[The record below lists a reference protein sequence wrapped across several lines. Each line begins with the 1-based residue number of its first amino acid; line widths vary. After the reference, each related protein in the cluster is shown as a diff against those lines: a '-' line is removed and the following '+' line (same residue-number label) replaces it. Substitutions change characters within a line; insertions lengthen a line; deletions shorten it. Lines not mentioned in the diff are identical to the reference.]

1 MKCSPDKKIVI
12 AVDGFSSCGKSTF
25 AKKIASALGY
35 VFIDTGAMYRAVT
48 LYGIRH
54 GAIRG
59 GVVDAEA
66 LERMLPRI
74 GISFVFNPARE
85 ASDIYLDGENVEGP
99 IRSLEV
105 SEAVSRVSQIGAVR
119 ERLVGLQ
126 QQMGRDKGIVMDG
139 RDIGTVVFPD
149 AELKI
154 FMTADPAVRAM
165 RRYRELTAKGEK
177 VSLEEIERNIRER
190 DLADQTR
197 AISGILL
204 RRGQGDHES
213 RAVAFGAGA
222 GLLARRH
229 RAQPRGSTAA
239 REAGPRNDFARRT
252 ARHERPHGADPGSRR
267 AALDL
272 RFRTQARHPPDRR
285 YLSGGRPAAEA
296 RQKRP

>member
-54 GAIRG
+54 GASRG
-59 GVVDAEA
+59 GVVDAET

-197 AISGILL
+197 AISPL
-204 RRGQGDHES
+204 RQAPDAVVLDNSRMTPEEQMEWIRPYVES
-213 RAVAFGAGA
+213 RF
-222 GLLARRH
+222 
-229 RAQPRGSTAA
+229 
-239 REAGPRNDFARRT
+239 
-252 ARHERPHGADPGSRR
+252 
-267 AALDL
+267 
-272 RFRTQARHPPDRR
+272 QATCT
-285 YLSGGRPAAEA
+285 S
-296 RQKRP
+296 K

>member
-139 RDIGTVVFPD
+139 RDIGTVVLPRAD
-149 AELKI
+149 VKI
-154 FMTADPAVRAM
+154 F
-165 RRYRELTAKGEK
+165 LTASPEERARRRFEELQAKGDKSSYAQVLDEMK
-177 VSLEEIERNIRER
+177 KRDKQDSER
-190 DLADQTR
+190 DIAPL
-197 AISGILL
+197 
-204 RRGQGDHES
+204 
-213 RAVAFGAGA
+213 
-222 GLLARRH
+222 
-229 RAQPRGSTAA
+229 
-239 REAGPRNDFARRT
+239 
-252 ARHERPHGADPGSRR
+252 
-267 AALDL
+267 
-272 RFRTQARHPPDRR
+272 
-285 YLSGGRPAAEA
+285 RPARDAVKLDTSGNTIEQSVQEILEIV
-296 RQKRP
+296 RRKLG

>member
-35 VFIDTGAMYRAVT
+35 VFVDTGAMYRAVT

-126 QQMGRDKGIVMDG
+126 QQMGRDKGI
-139 RDIGTVVFPD
+139 
-149 AELKI
+149 

-197 AISGILL
+197 AISPL
-204 RRGQGDHES
+204 RQAPDAVVLDNSRMTPEEQMEWIRPYVES
-213 RAVAFGAGA
+213 R
-222 GLLARRH
+222 
-229 RAQPRGSTAA
+229 S
-239 REAGPRNDFARRT
+239 
-252 ARHERPHGADPGSRR
+252 
-267 AALDL
+267 
-272 RFRTQARHPPDRR
+272 QATCT
-285 YLSGGRPAAEA
+285 S
-296 RQKRP
+296 K

>member
-59 GVVDAEA
+59 GVVDAET

-99 IRSLEV
+99 IR

-197 AISGILL
+197 AISPL
-204 RRGQGDHES
+204 RKADDAIVLDNSFMTIGEELEWALELIGK
-213 RAVAFGAGA
+213 
-222 GLLARRH
+222 L
-229 RAQPRGSTAA
+229 TA
-239 REAGPRNDFARRT
+239 
-252 ARHERPHGADPGSRR
+252 
-267 AALDL
+267 
-272 RFRTQARHPPDRR
+272 
-285 YLSGGRPAAEA
+285 
-296 RQKRP
+296 

>member
-54 GAIRG
+54 GAIHG

-126 QQMGRDKGIVMDG
+126 QQMGRDKGIV
-139 RDIGTVVFPD
+139 
-149 AELKI
+149 
-154 FMTADPAVRAM
+154 RAM

-197 AISGILL
+197 AISPL
-204 RRGQGDHES
+204 RQAPDAVVLDNSRMTPEEQMEWIRPYVES
-213 RAVAFGAGA
+213 R
-222 GLLARRH
+222 
-229 RAQPRGSTAA
+229 S
-239 REAGPRNDFARRT
+239 
-252 ARHERPHGADPGSRR
+252 
-267 AALDL
+267 
-272 RFRTQARHPPDRR
+272 QATCT
-285 YLSGGRPAAEA
+285 S
-296 RQKRP
+296 K

>member
-54 GAIRG
+54 GAIHG

-197 AISGILL
+197 AISPL
-204 RRGQGDHES
+204 RQAPDAVVLDNSRMTPEEQMEWIRPYVES
-213 RAVAFGAGA
+213 RF
-222 GLLARRH
+222 
-229 RAQPRGSTAA
+229 
-239 REAGPRNDFARRT
+239 
-252 ARHERPHGADPGSRR
+252 
-267 AALDL
+267 
-272 RFRTQARHPPDRR
+272 QATCT
-285 YLSGGRPAAEA
+285 S
-296 RQKRP
+296 K

>member
-99 IRSLEV
+99 IRS
-105 SEAVSRVSQIGAVR
+105 R

-197 AISGILL
+197 AISPL
-204 RRGQGDHES
+204 RQAPDAVVLDNSRMTPEEQMEWIRPYVES
-213 RAVAFGAGA
+213 R
-222 GLLARRH
+222 
-229 RAQPRGSTAA
+229 S
-239 REAGPRNDFARRT
+239 
-252 ARHERPHGADPGSRR
+252 
-267 AALDL
+267 
-272 RFRTQARHPPDRR
+272 QATCT
-285 YLSGGRPAAEA
+285 S
-296 RQKRP
+296 K

>member
-154 FMTADPAVRAM
+154 FMTARPSVRAR
-165 RRYRELTAKGEK
+165 RRYDELRAKGDE
-177 VSLEEIERNIRER
+177 VSYEEILQNVLSR
-190 DLADQTR
+190 DKADMTR
-197 AISGILL
+197 AISPL
-204 RRGQGDHES
+204 RKADD
-213 RAVAFGAGA
+213 AVVLDNSCMTVEQQMAWFMTE
-222 GLLARRH
+222 L
-229 RAQPRGSTAA
+229 
-239 REAGPRNDFARRT
+239 
-252 ARHERPHGADPGSRR
+252 ERIN
-267 AALDL
+267 
-272 RFRTQARHPPDRR
+272 
-285 YLSGGRPAAEA
+285 
-296 RQKRP
+296 K

>member
-139 RDIGTVVFPD
+139 RDIGTVVLPRAD
-149 AELKI
+149 VKI
-154 FMTADPAVRAM
+154 F
-165 RRYRELTAKGEK
+165 LTASPEERARRRFEELQAKGDKSSYAQVLDEMK
-177 VSLEEIERNIRER
+177 KRDKQDSER
-190 DLADQTR
+190 DIAPL
-197 AISGILL
+197 
-204 RRGQGDHES
+204 
-213 RAVAFGAGA
+213 
-222 GLLARRH
+222 
-229 RAQPRGSTAA
+229 
-239 REAGPRNDFARRT
+239 
-252 ARHERPHGADPGSRR
+252 
-267 AALDL
+267 
-272 RFRTQARHPPDRR
+272 
-285 YLSGGRPAAEA
+285 RPARDAVMLDTSGNTIEQSVQEILEIV
-296 RQKRP
+296 RRKLG

>member
-54 GAIRG
+54 GAIHG

-139 RDIGTVVFPD
+139 RDIGTVVLPRAD
-149 AELKI
+149 VKI
-154 FMTADPAVRAM
+154 F
-165 RRYRELTAKGEK
+165 LTASPEERARRRFEELQAKGDKSSYAQVLDEMK
-177 VSLEEIERNIRER
+177 KRDKQDSER
-190 DLADQTR
+190 DIAPL
-197 AISGILL
+197 
-204 RRGQGDHES
+204 
-213 RAVAFGAGA
+213 
-222 GLLARRH
+222 
-229 RAQPRGSTAA
+229 
-239 REAGPRNDFARRT
+239 
-252 ARHERPHGADPGSRR
+252 
-267 AALDL
+267 
-272 RFRTQARHPPDRR
+272 
-285 YLSGGRPAAEA
+285 RPARDAVKLDTSGNTIEQSVQEILEIV
-296 RQKRP
+296 RRKLG